1 MVGQQQVRVP
11 GVPPDSGHART
22 KPGLGTALDGFLRHL
37 PGMAAPDLPRCLAL
51 CGRGV
56 SIGNLSVSKSFPDCV
71 PNLAASKNS
80 DLPAKKDVAELARMT
95 ERFTYLF
102 HSRYFPKQ

>member
-1 MVGQQQVRVP
+1 M
-11 GVPPDSGHART
+11 PPDSGDARA
-22 KPGLGTALDGFLRHL
+22 KPGLGTALVGTLHHL

-56 SIGNLSVSKSFPDCV
+56 SIGNLSVSKSLLACTTDQ
-71 PNLAASKNS
+71 AASENP

-95 ERFTYLF
+95 ERFTHLF